1 MRKLLTG
8 IWKEI
13 ILLRRDKAGLG
24 ILFAMPAAL
33 VVIITLVQDSTFQLM
48 QDNRIPVVIVDQ
60 DQGDIAVNLTA
71 EIEQLGE
78 FNIEKNTQLNLSELE
93 QAIQKGT
100 YKVGIYIPKGFSSW
114 INAKSEQT
122 GNTIIAALNGE
133 ISAEKTEDSSIHHIQ
148 LVFDPVMKLSFRT
161 AVRSGLET
169 ILARIETKN
178 MLQSLFIELTDED
191 MPQHVTQLLEKPPSY
206 FSESVQDN
214 DGKSKIPSS
223 TQHNV
228 PAWTLF
234 AMFFIVI
241 ALGGNI
247 VYEKDQGSF
256 MRLRTLPVS
265 FMNILTAKV
274 LTYIMVCFVQ
284 LFFILLIGLF
294 LFPYIGLPSIE
305 LPTNIPLFI
314 LITFLIALSATSYGM
329 LVGTLAKTH
338 QQAGSFGAI
347 SVMILAALGGVWVP
361 TFAMPELLQKIS
373 VFSPLNWGLES
384 YYGLFIRNSSFSEL
398 YIYILLFLMFSVC
411 CFSITFASLKKQ
423 GIL

>member
-13 ILLRRDKAGLG
+13 TLLRRDKAGLG

-48 QDNRIPVVIVDQ
+48 QDNRIPVVIVDR
-60 DQGDIAVNLTA
+60 DKGEIAENLTQ
-71 EIEQLGE
+71 EIKQLGD
-78 FNIEKNTQLNLSELE
+78 FNIEQNETLELNELE
-93 QAIQKGT
+93 KEIQKGT
-100 YKVGIYIPKGFSSW
+100 YKVGIYIPEGFTEW
-114 INAKSEQT
+114 ISAKSENN
-122 GNTIIAALNGE
+122 GDKIISALNE
-133 ISAEKTEDSSIHHIQ
+133 IEIKEQSIGDTIHIQ

-161 AVRSGLET
+161 AVRNGLET
-169 ILARIETKN
+169 ILARIETKRMMQALFTELTGDKMPEDVEN
-178 MLQSLFIELTDED
+178 MLD
-191 MPQHVTQLLEKPPSY
+191 KPSSY
-206 FSESVQDN
+206 FEELVQDN
-214 DGKSKIPSS
+214 EGKSKIPSS

-274 LTYIMVCFVQ
+274 LTYIMVCFIQ
-284 LFFILLIGLF
+284 LGFILLIGLY
-294 LFPYIGLPSIE
+294 LFPVIGLPQIE
-305 LPTNIPLFI
+305 LPENTFLF
-314 LITFLIALSATSYGM
+314 LFMTFLIALAATSYGM
-329 LVGTLAKTH
+329 LVGTLSRTH

-361 TFAMPELLQKIS
+361 TFAMPEILQKIS

-384 YYGLFIRNSSFSEL
+384 YYGLFIRDSSFSDL
-398 YIYILLFLMFSVC
+398 YIYALLFVMFSVC
-411 CFSITFASLKKQ
+411 CFSITFASLRKQ

>member
-48 QDNRIPVVIVDQ
+48 QDNRIPVVIVNQ
-60 DQGDIAVNLTA
+60 DQGNISTQLIADI
-71 EIEQLGE
+71 QKLGD
-78 FNIEKNTQLNLSELE
+78 FNIEVNDQLALSTLE
-93 QAIQKGT
+93 NEIQKGT
-100 YKVGIYIPKGFSSW
+100 YKVGIYIPTNFSNW
-114 INAKSEQT
+114 INEKST
-122 GNTIIAALNGE
+122 RNGDKIIAALN
-133 ISAEKTEDSSIHHIQ
+133 DSPSTSSPLSDTVHIQ

-161 AVRSGLET
+161 AVRNGLET
-169 ILARIETKN
+169 ILARIETAQMMEALFVDLTGDGLPLEITE
-178 MLQSLFIELTDED
+178 MLQHPTFYFEEL
-191 MPQHVTQLLEKPPSY
+191 
-206 FSESVQDN
+206 VQDK
-214 DGKSKIPSS
+214 DGKSKIPTS

-247 VYEKDQGSF
+247 VYEKNQGSF

-265 FMNILTAKV
+265 LMNILTAKV
-274 LTYIMVCFVQ
+274 FTYIIVCFVQ
-284 LFFILLIGLF
+284 LVFIMLIGLYIFPHIGLPKIELPENMGLF
-294 LFPYIGLPSIE
+294 LFM
-305 LPTNIPLFI
+305 
-314 LITFLIALSATSYGM
+314 TFLIALAATSYGM
-329 LVGTLAKTH
+329 LVGTLSKTH

-361 TFAMPELLQKIS
+361 TFAMPEILQKIS

-384 YYGLFIRNSSFSEL
+384 YYGLFIRNSSLSDL
-398 YIYILLFLMFSVC
+398 YIYAVLFVLFSVC
-411 CFSITFASLKKQ
+411 CFSITFASLRKQ
-423 GIL
+423 NIF

>member
-1 MRKLLTG
+1 MKKLLTG
-8 IWKEI
+8 IWKEM

-24 ILFAMPAAL
+24 ILFIMPAIL

-48 QDNRIPVVIVDQ
+48 QDNRIPVVIVNQ
-60 DQGDIAVNLTA
+60 DQKDIAEELIGNV
-71 EIEQLGE
+71 EKLGE
-78 FNIEKNTQLNLSELE
+78 FNLEKNDQLSLPRLE
-93 QAIQKGT
+93 QEIRKGT
-100 YKVGIYIPKGFSSW
+100 YKVGIYIPKGFSQW
-114 INAKSEQT
+114 IHNRSS
-122 GNTIIAALNGE
+122 GNGEKIIAALNE
-133 ISAEKTEDSSIHHIQ
+133 VEMEKINDTDSSSIQ

-169 ILARIETKN
+169 ILARIETEQ
-178 MLQSLFIELTDED
+178 MMESLFVELTGES
-191 MPQHVTQLLEKPPSY
+191 MPDDVAEMLNEPPIYFTEK
-206 FSESVQDN
+206 VQDN
-214 DGKSKIPSS
+214 SGKSKIPSS

-274 LTYIMVCFVQ
+274 LTYIMVCFIQLGVILIIGYFLFPVIGLPQ
-284 LFFILLIGLF
+284 IELPENNVLFFIM
-294 LFPYIGLPSIE
+294 
-305 LPTNIPLFI
+305 
-314 LITFLIALSATSYGM
+314 TFLIALAATSYGM
-329 LVGTLAKTH
+329 LVGTLSRTH

-347 SVMILAALGGVWVP
+347 SVMILAALGGIWVP
-361 TFAMPELLQKIS
+361 TFAMPDILQKIS
-373 VFSPLNWGLES
+373 ILSPLNWGLES
-384 YYGLFIRNSSFSEL
+384 YYGLFIRNSGIADL
-398 YIYILLFLMFSVC
+398 YIYIVLFVIFSVC
-411 CFSITFASLKKQ
+411 CFSVTFASLKKQ